1 MKKNLLTTWDA
12 LLTRNGI
19 VAYLPIIV
27 VCILMFCGASWQ
39 IFWPST
45 DAARYQCYALVFW
58 LGSSATQ
65 ILPASQCTFLHAS
78 TLVHAPFH
86 TLPLEYP
93 PLTLVIFSLSMLAP
107 IPYYQLVFAM
117 WMALTSALIYWLL
130 LRYGPRGAALTFALY
145 ALVGAW
151 ATAEGRFDLVPAAL
165 THLCILAA
173 ERKHWTSAYVA
184 LAIGVLLKIYP
195 LLLLPALFIAE
206 QRDAQRFYT
215 PAHTLTLQTAP
226 TELWR
231 TLRGIVTW
239 QWKNALI
246 FFGILIGIT
255 GLFALLDFQGAVVSQ
270 ISYFAHRPVQIESSG
285 STILWIAAQFG
296 FPAHVEFTYGS
307 LNVVSGL
314 GNSVSLLFEIA
325 FVLGYLFTIWQ
336 QWRGKLDMVQS
347 FVAILLVFIA
357 TGKVFSP
364 Q

>member
-1 MKKNLLTTWDA
+1 MKKNLLKTWDA

-86 TLPLEYP
+86 TLPFEYP

-130 LRYGPRGAALTFALY
+130 LRYGPRGAALTFALF

-165 THLCILAA
+165 TLLRVLAA
-173 ERKHWTSAYVA
+173 A
-184 LAIGVLLKIYP
+184 P
-195 LLLLPALFIAE
+195 NPC
-206 QRDAQRFYT
+206 
-215 PAHTLTLQTAP
+215 TAP
-226 TELWR
+226 
-231 TLRGIVTW
+231 
-239 QWKNALI
+239 
-246 FFGILIGIT
+246 
-255 GLFALLDFQGAVVSQ
+255 S
-270 ISYFAHRPVQIESSG
+270 
-285 STILWIAAQFG
+285 IASAPG
-296 FPAHVEFTYGS
+296 HC
-307 LNVVSGL
+307 
-314 GNSVSLLFEIA
+314 
-325 FVLGYLFTIWQ
+325 
-336 QWRGKLDMVQS
+336 
-347 FVAILLVFIA
+347 
-357 TGKVFSP
+357 P
-364 Q
+364 QNP